1 MGTVFT
7 LKPSIEVGDK
17 VFFVIWLSREKQVS
31 SLKLCKIL
39 IESIIENKWVKYWNT
54 NSVY

>member
-31 SLKLCKIL
+31 SLKLCEIL
-39 IESIIENKWVKYWNT
+39 IENKWVKYWNT